1 MPPPLPS
8 AGEDKNQIHSLEKP
22 VQNDP
27 IALEIQCETVTD
39 ADRQEIRHPP
49 EGWRRLRLTL
59 EYDGTEF
66 AGWQVQ
72 SKGERTVQGV
82 LEAALEPLGLFSRP
96 IAAGRTDAGVHA
108 LAMPV
113 HVDVQHEIPTRNV
126 LRALNARL
134 PDDVRVLEVVDA
146 PDGFHARFSCQ
157 WRAYR
162 YKIHNASV
170 PSALERHRALWVPQK
185 LDLDAMNAAS
195 RYLIGTH
202 DFAAFASQEERQT
215 VRQVYTAEWIS
226 NPQYPLEFRIVG
238 ESFLRHMI
246 RGIVGTLLEV
256 GLGKLQPDDVKM
268 IIESRERS
276 NAGPNVLP
284 HGLYFA
290 GADYEAWKP

>member
-1 MPPPLPS
+1 MT
-8 AGEDKNQIHSLEKP
+8 N
-22 VQNDP
+22 
-27 IALEIQCETVTD
+27 
-39 ADRQEIRHPP
+39 ADRREIRHPP

-59 EYDGTEF
+59 EYDGTDF

-72 SKGERTVQGV
+72 SKGERTVQGT

-113 HVDVQHEIPTRNV
+113 HVDVQYEIPARNV

-134 PDDVRVLEVVDA
+134 PHDVRVLQVADA
-146 PDGFHARFSCQ
+146 SDGFHARFSCK
-157 WRAYR
+157 WRAYQYR
-162 YKIHNASV
+162 VQNA
-170 PSALERHRALWVPQK
+170 PIASALQRHRMLWIPQP
-185 LDLDAMNAAS
+185 LNLRAMNAAS

-202 DFAAFASQEERQT
+202 DFAAFATQEERQT
-215 VRQVYTAEWIS
+215 VREVYTAEWIS
-226 NPQYPLEFRIVG
+226 NPQHPLEFRIVG

-246 RGIVGTLLEV
+246 RGIVGTIIEV
-256 GLGKLQPDDVKM
+256 GLGKLEPDDVKK

-290 GADYEAWKP
+290 GAGYEAWKP

>member
-1 MPPPLPS
+1 M
-8 AGEDKNQIHSLEKP
+8 
-22 VQNDP
+22 
-27 IALEIQCETVTD
+27 TD

-82 LEAALEPLGLFSRP
+82 LENALEPLGPSARP

-113 HVDVQHEIPTRNV
+113 HVDVQHAVPAPNV

-134 PDDVRVLEVVDA
+134 PGDVRVLEVSDA
-146 PDGFHARFSCQ
+146 LDGFHARFSCQ

-170 PSALERHRALWVPQK
+170 SSALERYRALWVPQK
-185 LDLDAMNAAS
+185 LDVDAMKVAS
-195 RYLIGTH
+195 SHLIGTH
-202 DFAAFASQEERQT
+202 DFAAFATQEERQT
-215 VRQVYTAEWIS
+215 VRQVYTAEWV
-226 NPQYPLEFRIVG
+226 PRPLEFRIVG

-256 GLGKLQPDDVKM
+256 GLGKLQPDDVKK
-268 IIESRERS
+268 ILESKARS

-290 GADYEAWKP
+290 GAGYEAWKP

>member
-1 MPPPLPS
+1 
-8 AGEDKNQIHSLEKP
+8 
-22 VQNDP
+22 VWNDS
-27 IALEIQCETVTD
+27 IVLEIQYESVTD
-39 ADRQEIRHPP
+39 ADRREIRHPP

-59 EYDGTEF
+59 EYDGTDF

-82 LEAALEPLGLFSRP
+82 LEAALGPLGLFSRP

-113 HVDVQHEIPTRNV
+113 HVDVQHEIPVRKV
-126 LRALNARL
+126 LLALNARL
-134 PDDVRVLEVVDA
+134 PADVRVLQVSDA

-170 PSALERHRALWVPQK
+170 SSALERHRALWIPQE
-185 LDLDAMNAAS
+185 LNVDAMNAAS
-195 RYLIGTH
+195 RHLIGTH

-215 VRQVYTAEWIS
+215 VRQVYTADWV
-226 NPQYPLEFRIVG
+226 PAPLEFRIVG

-256 GLGKLQPDDVKM
+256 GLNKLEPDDVKS
-268 IIESRERS
+268 ILESRARS

-290 GADYEAWKP
+290 GAGYEAWKP